1 MKIGSICINFWVYP
15 TTPQRD
21 IEEAIVNSGA
31 AATMNNVGCTAM
43 AMSAPSLTRRFLK
56 PYRSRAR
63 AAA

>member
-43 AMSAPSLTRRFLK
+43 AMSTRFRMKRFSK